1 MSLYKSIYQGM
12 SLDTILAAKVQIKF
26 VFLSSRQK
34 KVGKRLEDKRRWL
47 GDSVPKAEM
56 IENGVVRFKTQTY
69 IAQGA
74 AACNLAEQQM
84 QQLVI
89 AGQVLRMPVPMILG
103 NKFKSKNQRPL

>member
-1 MSLYKSIYQGM
+1 
-12 SLDTILAAKVQIKF
+12 
-26 VFLSSRQK
+26 
-34 KVGKRLEDKRRWL
+34 
-47 GDSVPKAEM
+47 M
-56 IENGVVRFKTQTY
+56 IENGLVRFKTQTY

-103 NKFKSKNQRPL
+103 NKFVELITRYIIHDLGEDIATDIHNYAVLGLQNYSAIFKSKNQRPL